1 MQKIK
6 EFSPT
11 DFKHRLPLQLR
22 FSDVDGFGHVNNA
35 VVQEF
40 CDVGRMNYMQMVL
53 GWTPGVSQRNDQL
66 VVVATRTDFLEQ
78 MLLHQEL
85 EVWTKVFALGN
96 KSLKMIQWI
105 VKAGTNQPL
114 SACLS
119 VMSGF
124 LLKEG
129 RSFVLPDEWRQQ
141 IEAFEGEVLG
151 GNF

>member
-6 EFSPT
+6 EFNPS

-40 CDVGRMNYMQMVL
+40 CDVGRMNYMQTVL

-66 VVVATRTDFLEQ
+66 VVVATRTDFLGQ
-78 MLLHQEL
+78 MLLHQKL

-105 VKAGTNQPL
+105 VEEGTYQPL
-114 SACLS
+114 SACQS

-124 LLKEG
+124 LRKEG
-129 RSFVLPDEWRQQ
+129 RSFVLPDEWRVR
-141 IEAFEGEVLG
+141 IKAFEGEG
-151 GNF
+151 ET